1 MLALGARLARAGG
14 ARRGLRG
21 LAGGTPAPP
30 GEERMVAA
38 EVVEGGVGVLR
49 LDRPKALNALCG
61 PLMRQV
67 LGQLRAWEVDPAVR
81 AVVLAGKG
89 KCFAAGADIKEMAAL
104 DFPEAHKGALLE
116 AWDEM
121 SRLKKPV
128 VGAVHGYA
136 LGGGCELAMMC
147 DLLVCSEEAKFGQP
161 EILLGTIPG
170 IGDTQRLARA
180 VGKAL
185 AMDMCLTGRRLGAEE
200 ALRSGLVSRVF
211 PTGEHEE
218 GALALAREVAKFSL
232 PVAAMVK
239 ECVNSAHE
247 LSLAEGLRLEKRQFW
262 STFALD
268 DRKEGMTAFAE
279 KRPADFRDR

>member
-1 MLALGARLARAGG
+1 MMAAGGLLLRRAAGRAG
-14 ARRGLRG
+14 RG
-21 LAGGTPAPP
+21 LAGGAGAAG

-38 EVVEGGVGVLR
+38 ELVEGGVGVLR
-49 LDRPKALNALCG
+49 LDRPKALNALCA

-67 LGQLRAWEVDPAVR
+67 LGQLREWDADPAVR

-104 DFPEAHKGALLE
+104 DFPEAHTGALLE

-121 SRLKKPV
+121 SRMKKPV

-170 IGDTQRLARA
+170 MGGTQRLTRA

-185 AMDMCLTGRRLGAEE
+185 AMDMCLTGRRLSAEE

-232 PVAAMVK
+232 PVSAMVK

-247 LSLAEGLRLEKRQFW
+247 LPLSEGLRLEKRQFW
-262 STFALD
+262 STFALG

-279 KRPADFRDR
+279 KRAADFQDC